1 MYALVSVCMDTYT
14 WSHVFGVWLYVCMY
28 VWIYAVSWVYD
39 RIGRAVGD
47 RMVYGEW
54 ENLYI
59 CSLNSLI

>member
-1 MYALVSVCMDTYT
+1 MPWCLCT
-14 WSHVFGVWLYVCMY
+14 WTHAHGHMILVFGYMY

-39 RIGRAVGD
+39 RIGRTAGD
-47 RMVYGEW
+47 SMVYGEW